1 MGETRSK
8 MNKKAQFFIIGAVI
22 LGIIILSLATTWNVI
37 INSREETAQ
46 KQFDLWCQNY
56 EYEIFKISEHA
67 IKTNNKNN
75 EADLILDFTTNF
87 IDYVK
92 NSDPNFGIV
101 YIYGD
106 NSNIIIFNSTNH
118 EINSPGVTWT
128 PENGY
133 CLGEIT
139 GTITNIEI
147 EIGDTNINKEY
158 KISEDKGFWFVALT
172 EKDGEQYV
180 CE

>member
-1 MGETRSK
+1 MKQQKRG
-8 MNKKAQFFIIGAVI
+8 QFFIIGAVI
-22 LGIIILSLATTWNVI
+22 LGIIILSTTTTWNVI
-37 INSREETAQ
+37 IKGTEETAQ

-67 IKTNNKNN
+67 IKTNNKDY

-92 NSDPNFGIV
+92 NSDPNFGII
-101 YIYGD
+101 YIYGY
-106 NSNIIIFNSTNH
+106 NSKIIIFNSTNH
-118 EINSPGVTWT
+118 EINSPGVIWT
-128 PENGY
+128 PRNGY

-139 GTITNIEI
+139 NPPTNIEI

-158 KISEDKGFWFVALT
+158 AITEDKGFWFVALT

>member
-1 MGETRSK
+1 MVKRG
-8 MNKKAQFFIIGAVI
+8 QFFIIGAVI
-22 LGIIILSLATTWNVI
+22 LGIIILSITTTWNVI
-37 INSREETAQ
+37 IKGTEETAQ

-67 IKTNNKNN
+67 IETNTKDN
-75 EADLILDFTTNF
+75 EANLILDFTNNF

-92 NSDPNFGIV
+92 NSDPNFGII

-106 NSNIIIFNSTNH
+106 NNNIIIFNSTNH
-118 EINSPGVTWT
+118 EISSNPGVTWT

-139 GTITNIEI
+139 GAIINIEI
-147 EIGDTNINKEY
+147 GIGDTNINKEY
-158 KISEDKGFWFVALT
+158 EITEDKGFWFVALT